1 MQEPFRCTID
11 ELLITY
17 IRKLDPKEDF
27 KLNGQRW
34 YLTPEQNKNYI
45 IALNKMFEGK
55 IEYKRRDF
63 SKRCRLRTVIK
74 EEAIKLGL
82 YLRREE
88 RNYLP
93 YTFARAETN
102 IS

>member
-1 MQEPFRCTID
+1 MQEPFRCTVD

-34 YLTPEQNKNYI
+34 YLTSEQNKEYI

-55 IEYKRRDF
+55 VEYNRKDYA
-63 SKRCRLRTVIK
+63 KRCKLRTVLK
-74 EEAIKLGL
+74 EEANKLGL
-82 YLRREE
+82 YLRGEKRK
-88 RNYLP
+88 YHP
-93 YTFARAETN
+93 YTF
-102 IS
+102 